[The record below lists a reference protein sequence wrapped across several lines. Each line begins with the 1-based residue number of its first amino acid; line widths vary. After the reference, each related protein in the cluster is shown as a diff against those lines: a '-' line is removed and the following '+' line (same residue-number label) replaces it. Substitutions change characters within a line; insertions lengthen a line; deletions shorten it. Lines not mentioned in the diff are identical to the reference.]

1 MQLNDTTPDSTTAVV
16 ADTPAPEAAPA
27 PVEAKTD
34 VADEGPSLEED
45 LSKAWRK
52 ANPPR
57 ENGKFVSRDPKPEA
71 VVPEI
76 EGKPGE
82 DAPPAEAKPETE
94 QPKTAVEAPRAWTA
108 EAKAKW
114 AALPPDVQSYVST
127 RENEL
132 HQIKSDMGRLSA
144 EYTPTYE
151 VLNQHQDYIKA
162 VGKPV
167 PQLLN
172 DMLAASQA
180 LDRDPGGTIK
190 ALAKMYGVDLGQLWD
205 PSEQPPDPK
214 VTALERENA
223 RLQSMHQQRA
233 AQEQAARESQYN
245 GLVEEFLSKN
255 PDAKALIRDMAP
267 LIQAIQ
273 LEKPTLEPTAVLQE
287 AYDRAAWANPAT
299 REARLKSQQE
309 VAERARVEAAKKAAD
324 AAKQAKGVRVAGAV
338 ASANG
343 AGDLDSDLRS
353 IWRKHVSR

>member
-1 MQLNDTTPDSTTAVV
+1 MQPNDTTPDSTTAVV

-27 PVEAKTD
+27 PVETKAE
-34 VADEGPSLEED
+34 VSDEGPSLDED

-57 ENGKFVSRDPKPEA
+57 ENGKFVSPNPKPEEHVA
-71 VVPEI
+71 AIDDKPAEAAPE
-76 EGKPGE
+76 
-82 DAPPAEAKPETE
+82 AEAKPEGE
-94 QPKTAVEAPRAWTA
+94 QPTTAVEAPRAWTA

-132 HQIKSDMGRLSA
+132 HQLKSDMGRISA
-144 EYTPTYE
+144 EYKPTHE
-151 VLNQHQDYIKA
+151 VLSQHQDYIKA

-172 DMLAASQA
+172 DMLAASRA
-180 LDRDPGGTIK
+180 LDTDPGGTIK
-190 ALAKMYGVDLGQLWD
+190 ALARMYGVDLGQLWD

-223 RLQSMHQQRA
+223 RLQSMHHQRA

-245 GLVEEFLSKN
+245 GLVEEFLTTN
-255 PDAKALIRDMAP
+255 PDAKELTRDMAP
-267 LIQAIQ
+267 LIQVIQ
-273 LEKPTLEPTAVLQE
+273 QEQPTWEPSAVLRE
-287 AYDRAAWANPAT
+287 AYDRAVWANPKT
-299 REARLKSQQE
+299 RDARLKSQAE

>member
-1 MQLNDTTPDSTTAVV
+1 MQLNDTTEPSTTAVV

-27 PVEAKTD
+27 AVETKTE
-34 VADEGPSLEED
+34 VADEGPSLDED

-57 ENGKFVSRDPKPEA
+57 ENGKFVSPNPKPEA
-71 VVPEI
+71 PVAAVDEKPVEAAPET
-76 EGKPGE
+76 
-82 DAPPAEAKPETE
+82 EAKPEAE
-94 QPKTAVEAPRAWTA
+94 QAKTTVEAPRAWTA

-114 AALPPDVQSYVST
+114 AALPPDVQQYVSS

-132 HQIKSDMGRLSA
+132 HQTKSDMGRLAA
-144 EYTPTYE
+144 EYKPTYE
-151 VLNQHQDYIKA
+151 VLSQHKDYIQA

-172 DMLAASQA
+172 DMLAASRA
-180 LDRDPGGTIK
+180 LDTDPGGTIK
-190 ALAKMYGVDLGQLWD
+190 ALARMYGVDLGQLWD

-233 AQEQAARESQYN
+233 ASEQAAREAQYN
-245 GLVEEFLSKN
+245 GLVEQFLTKN
-255 PDAKALIRDMAP
+255 PDAKALTRDMAP

-287 AYDRAAWANPAT
+287 AYERAAWANPAT

-309 VAERARVEAAKKAAD
+309 VAERARVEAAKKAAE

-353 IWRKHVSR
+353 IWRKNVSR